1 MLSSRILVVFSLWFI
16 LMCFRTLNILLL
28 LESVFFTLRYTW
40 DVCMMCRDR
49 NHWAT
54 HKQRMCV
61 NRNKCEKCL
70 NLNRD
75 SCIEEH
81 KVWNGQTKEIHTL
94 SYNRYLKLN
103 TWKLANCTQFVDS
116 ATRVRLIN
124 KLKIDDTPRLD
135 FEISLDFSQKQCA
148 SSQSQTKWNRKGARD
163 VIIIFDVNHL
173 TDKNW

>member
-1 MLSSRILVVFSLWFI
+1 MLVVFSLWFI
-16 LMCFRTLNILLL
+16 FMCFRTLNILLL

-75 SCIEEH
+75 SCIDEH

-103 TWKLANCTQFVDS
+103 TWKLANCTQFIDS

-135 FEISLDFSQKQCA
+135 FESFVGLFTKTMRFVPVSDKVKSKGGSWCDYYFRCEPLD
-148 SSQSQTKWNRKGARD
+148 W
-163 VIIIFDVNHL
+163 
-173 TDKNW
+173 